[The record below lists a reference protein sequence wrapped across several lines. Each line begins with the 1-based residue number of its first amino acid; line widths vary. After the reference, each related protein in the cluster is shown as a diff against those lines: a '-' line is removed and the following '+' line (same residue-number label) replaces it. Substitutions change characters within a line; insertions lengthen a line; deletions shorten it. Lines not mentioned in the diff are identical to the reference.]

1 MTDGQAAGAAGAAGT
16 AGDDVHVA
24 RVDPDD
30 AEGIAAWHGVFAA
43 AMRAAS
49 ADHPVLTLPE
59 LAALVRRGSAPI
71 EHELWLMR
79 AGDRPVGAARL
90 DVFLRDNTDLVEVH
104 LGVHPAQQHR
114 GHGRRLVEA
123 VTHRAAELGRH
134 QVVGAVQE
142 PPDGSENRAMR
153 FAAATGARRA
163 LGEMRRVLD
172 LQGLSD
178 DLLARLRA
186 EAEEKAA
193 GYTLVSWAGRVPDE
207 HVDGYAALLGRI
219 STDAP
224 TGGLDIKASAWDADR
239 VRQREALLASQGRR
253 SVAALARV
261 GEDGP
266 LVAYSDV
273 GVSSHDPENT
283 FQWDTLVLPEH
294 RGHRLGL
301 LVKVAVLELLRGEAP
316 QARRLHT
323 WNADENSYMIAINEK
338 LGFRPAQRES
348 AWRLDLPR

>member
-1 MTDGQAAGAAGAAGT
+1 MSDEDRPADGT
-16 AGDDVHVA
+16 EDVRVS
-24 RVDPDD
+24 RVDPSDDD
-30 AEGIAAWHGVFAA
+30 ALAAWHGVHLA

-49 ADHPVLTLPE
+49 PDHPVLSLPE
-59 LAALVRRGSAPI
+59 LTALVRRGPAPV
-71 EHELWLMR
+71 ETELWLLR
-79 AGDRPVGAARL
+79 AAGRPAAAVRM
-90 DVFLRDNTDLVEVH
+90 DVFMSDNTDLVEVRV
-104 LGVHPAQQHR
+104 GVHPDEEHR
-114 GHGRRLVEA
+114 GYGRRLVEA
-123 VTHRAAELGRH
+123 VKDRAAELGRH
-134 QVVGAVQE
+134 QVVGEVQE

-172 LQGLSD
+172 LQSVAD
-178 DLLARLRA
+178 DHLARLRA
-186 EAEEKAA
+186 QAEEKAT

-207 HVDGYAALLGRI
+207 HVDGYARLLGRI
-219 STDAP
+219 ATDAP
-224 TGGLDIKASAWDADR
+224 QGELDIEATAWDADR

-261 GEDGP
+261 GADGD

-273 GVSSHDPENT
+273 GISSLDPENA
-283 FQWDTLVLPEH
+283 FQWDTLVQPEH

-301 LVKVAVLELLRGEAP
+301 LVKVAVLELLRREAP
-316 QARRLHT
+316 QARYLHT
-323 WNADENSYMIAINEK
+323 WNADANTHMIAINEQ